1 MKKLAMS
8 LSLLMGTLAAAS
20 AQAQEVGGAQAQGGL
35 GPKVAF
41 WALALLIVGGA
52 LVTITRKNVVGA
64 VMALVATFFGMAGM
78 YLLLSAEFLAA
89 LQVMVYAGA
98 IMVLFVFV
106 VMVLN
111 RDEIEPWAL
120 RGIVTKGVG
129 VAALAYL
136 LVKTA
141 TYLFATETLHPEAPA
156 AGFGGVADVG
166 TKLFTTY
173 LFPFEALSLMLLVA
187 VIGAV
192 VVARTPRR
200 TIEAEHQAARE
211 AAAVENYLAEAPLSE
226 GGAEAVPARVASQGH

>member
-1 MKKLAMS
+1 MRKLAFAS
-8 LSLLMGTLAAAS
+8 SLLLGSLVAAS
-20 AQAQEVGGAQAQGGL
+20 AQAQEVGAAQTGL
-35 GPKVAF
+35 GPQIAF

-120 RGIVTKGVG
+120 RGIVTKGIG

-141 TYLFATETLHPEAPA
+141 TYLFATETVHPEAPV

-166 TKLFTTY
+166 SQLFTTY

-211 AAAVENYLAEAPLSE
+211 AAAVENYLAEAHE
-226 GGAEAVPARVASQGH
+226 AEPAPARVAAQGH